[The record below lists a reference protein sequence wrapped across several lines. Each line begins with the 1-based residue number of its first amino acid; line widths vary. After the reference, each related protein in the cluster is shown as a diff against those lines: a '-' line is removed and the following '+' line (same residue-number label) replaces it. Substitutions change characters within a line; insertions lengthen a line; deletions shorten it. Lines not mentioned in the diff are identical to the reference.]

1 MREPPRTLSPDVS
14 TGVIALVAVLIAA
27 TAFGTVWRRRQGR
40 MRVVAAPA
48 AGGHQALTA
57 ADLRHD
63 LGARA
68 TLVQFSSAFCAPCRA
83 TRQILAEVAGMVD
96 GVTHVEIDAES
107 RLDLVRRL
115 NIFSTPSV
123 VVLAADGRIV
133 RQASGQ
139 PRKADVIAALGEMP
153 GWDQTARR
161 VAAELSIK
169 TVDNATYTVR
179 AGSDSRAD
187 PA

>member
-1 MREPPRTLSPDVS
+1 MRKAPPALSPDVT
-14 TGVIALVAVLIAA
+14 TGVIALAAVLIAA

-40 MRVVAAPA
+40 LRTPA
-48 AGGHQALTA
+48 ASVPGGGHPALTA

-68 TLVQFSSAFCAPCRA
+68 TLVHFSSAFCVPCRA

-115 NIFSTPSV
+115 NIYSTPTV
-123 VVLAADGRIV
+123 ALLAPDGEIV

-139 PRKADVIAALGEMP
+139 PRKADVIAALGEMSSR
-153 GWDQTARR
+153 DTA
-161 VAAELSIK
+161 
-169 TVDNATYTVR
+169 
-179 AGSDSRAD
+179 AG
-187 PA
+187 